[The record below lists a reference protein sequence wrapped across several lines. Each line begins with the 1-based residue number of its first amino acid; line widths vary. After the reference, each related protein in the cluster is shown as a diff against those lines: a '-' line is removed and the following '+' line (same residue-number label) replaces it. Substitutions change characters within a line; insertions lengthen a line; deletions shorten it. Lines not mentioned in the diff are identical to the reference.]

1 MKVYGVVYLL
11 IDGTNDWEYV
21 GQTIKTVEKRFTQ
34 HKRGDQYVDCA
45 IRAHG
50 ADMFT
55 TAILKVCYS
64 QEELNFW
71 ERHMI
76 LSRDTKRPNGYN
88 LTDGGDGFSGF
99 KHSPE
104 HNAKISVALTGKS
117 RPAEVVVK
125 FSMTKRFYSP
135 YKNLSG
141 EIETHKLTYLD
152 LHKRLGLANVSE
164 KMRGLYNFTA
174 KDIAKLVEIF
184 GKPAEYLMARE
195 G

>member
-1 MKVYGVVYLL
+1 MAQKKATIIKVSDDKVSIGME
-11 IDGTNDWEYV
+11 DGTFFDV
-21 GQTIKTVEKRFTQ
+21 SRK
-34 HKRGDQYVDCA
+34 
-45 IRAHG
+45 
-50 ADMFT
+50 
-55 TAILKVCYS
+55 
-64 QEELNFW
+64 ELDFW
-71 ERHMI
+71 ECHLI

-88 LTDGGDGFSGF
+88 LTDGGNGFSGF

-104 HNAKISVALTGKS
+104 HNAKISAALTGKS
-117 RPAEVVVK
+117 RPAEFVVK
-125 FSMTKRFYSP
+125 FSMIRRFYSP